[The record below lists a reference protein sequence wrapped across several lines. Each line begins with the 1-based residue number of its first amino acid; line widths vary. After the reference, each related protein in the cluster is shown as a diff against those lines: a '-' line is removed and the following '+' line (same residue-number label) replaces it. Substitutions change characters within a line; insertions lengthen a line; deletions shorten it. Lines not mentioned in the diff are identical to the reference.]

1 MCVCYICVT
10 ETQEIH
16 RLCMSMITE
25 SLSLILAG
33 ADAITVLTDLVSF
46 FFFLSLIR
54 VTLTISGTALE
65 RKARGQ
71 TIRLS
76 VA

>member
-1 MCVCYICVT
+1 MYACYICVT

-33 ADAITVLTDLVSF
+33 ADAITVLTDLVSS
-46 FFFLSLIR
+46 FFLSLIK

>member
-1 MCVCYICVT
+1 MATANGACV
-10 ETQEIH
+10 
-16 RLCMSMITE
+16 SPNPE
-25 SLSLILAG
+25 SPCCLILAG
-33 ADAITVLTDLVSF
+33 IADAVTTVLSDV
-46 FFFLSLIR
+46 LSLSLYLFSLIK
-54 VTLTISGTALE
+54 VTLTISGIASE